1 MPPLSERGVIM
12 RQVQIKQLYKE
23 YCEWMEAIDEARA
36 EMAEAFRELNDVSD
50 EDWNTLMDYSFQ
62 QIGE

>member
-12 RQVQIKQLYKE
+12 RQVQIKQLYDE
-23 YCEWMEAIDEARA
+23 YCEWMESIDEARA
-36 EMAEAFRELNDVSD
+36 QMAEAFKALNDVSD
-50 EDWNTLMDYSFQ
+50 EDWNILMDYSFQ